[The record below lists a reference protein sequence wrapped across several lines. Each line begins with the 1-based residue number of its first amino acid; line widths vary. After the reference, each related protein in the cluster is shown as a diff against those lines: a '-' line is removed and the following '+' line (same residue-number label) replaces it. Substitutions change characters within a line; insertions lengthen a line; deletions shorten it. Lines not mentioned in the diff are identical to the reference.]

1 MTGQDGKRLGEYV
14 VQRREQLGMRTT
26 KALADKVKMTPR
38 ALGDVENGRRT
49 NYSAGTKARL
59 EIALEWRPGS
69 IDEILAGGEPKP
81 VRKDRLHT
89 LSPMPE
95 PEASVSEYEQPVI
108 VHAAT
113 HVWEAVNAL
122 ADSPDGDPD
131 RRRKARSAVAST
143 ADILT
148 DLLLSRNA
156 GVAAKPLIQSMA
168 HRAIELINEARKEVD
183 DDVETTAEQD
193 APQEGDEGEK
203 NSDRPQ
209 PPYLDG
215 APGPGGVGSNVELP
229 RKRKS

>member
-69 IDEILAGGEPKP
+69 IDAILAGGEPTP

-95 PEASVSEYEQPVI
+95 PEAPVGEREQPGI

-113 HVWEAVNAL
+113 HVWDAVNAL
-122 ADSPDGDPD
+122 ADSPDGDPG
-131 RRRKARSAVAST
+131 RRRKARLAVAST

-168 HRAIELINEARKEVD
+168 HRAVELINEAREENDGVVEDAQESDAQAQADEDEKTSD
-183 DDVETTAEQD
+183 D
-193 APQEGDEGEK
+193 
-203 NSDRPQ
+203 SQ
-209 PPYLDG
+209 PVP
-215 APGPGGVGSNVELP
+215 
-229 RKRKS
+229 